1 MCDSSVFQEGERAM
15 YLTFHHAEAA
25 VGLEMPWGRI
35 TDLIE
40 KNRNWTEGID
50 LLCYCHQTDFE
61 AGVNGCAKLRQE
73 LGLNEVMPISVGQS
87 GSLSLSNALTILDW
101 MFNSGTKNHALC
113 VIADSFIPDHIDKQG
128 SCLSMT
134 ALIGVSTM
142 AGDYRVESCRKLPG
156 TNVKAGAKS
165 AVEPI
170 LKLGLHQ
177 SEFTSDLEMEVV
189 TFDAGVFGASQLKLR
204 RT

>member
-1 MCDSSVFQEGERAM
+1 MRDSSVCQEGERVM

-40 KNRNWTEGID
+40 TNRNWTEGID

-61 AGVNGCAKLRQE
+61 TGVNGCAKLRQE

-87 GSLSLSNALTILDW
+87 GSLSLSNALTLLDW
-101 MFNSGTKNHALC
+101 MFNSVTKNHALC
-113 VIADSFIPDHIDKQG
+113 VIADSFIPDRMDKQG

>member
-1 MCDSSVFQEGERAM
+1 M
-15 YLTFHHAEAA
+15 YLTFHHAEKAWG
-25 VGLEMPWGRI
+25 VDMPWGRI

-40 KNRNWTEGID
+40 ANREWIAGID

-61 AGVNGCAKLRQE
+61 TGVNSCAKLRQE
-73 LGLNEVMPISVGQS
+73 LGLSGVMPICVGQS
-87 GSLSLSNALTILDW
+87 GSLSLSNALTVLDW
-101 MFNSGTKNHALC
+101 MFSSGTKNHALC
-113 VIADSFIPDHIDKQG
+113 VIADSFIPDHMDKQG
-128 SCLSMT
+128 GCFSMS

-156 TNVKAGAKS
+156 SRVRVGVKS

-177 SEFTSDLEMEVV
+177 SEFTSDLEMEVI

>member
-1 MCDSSVFQEGERAM
+1 M
-15 YLTFHHAEAA
+15 YLTIHHVEAA
-25 VGLEMPWGRI
+25 EGVEMPWVRI

-40 KNRNWTEGID
+40 TNRHWTEGID

-61 AGVNGCAKLRQE
+61 TGVNGCAKLRQE
-73 LGLNEVMPISVGQS
+73 LGLSEVMPISVGQS

-101 MFNSGTKNHALC
+101 MFSNGTKNHALC
-113 VIADSFIPDHIDKQG
+113 IIADSFIPDHMDKQG
-128 SCLSMT
+128 SRLSMI
-134 ALIGVSTM
+134 ALIGASTI
-142 AGDYRVESCRKLPG
+142 AGDYRVESCRKLPS
-156 TNVKAGAKS
+156 TSVRVGAKS

-177 SEFTSDLEMEVV
+177 SEFTSNREMEVV
-189 TFDAGVFGASQLKLR
+189 TFDAGVFGTSQLKLR